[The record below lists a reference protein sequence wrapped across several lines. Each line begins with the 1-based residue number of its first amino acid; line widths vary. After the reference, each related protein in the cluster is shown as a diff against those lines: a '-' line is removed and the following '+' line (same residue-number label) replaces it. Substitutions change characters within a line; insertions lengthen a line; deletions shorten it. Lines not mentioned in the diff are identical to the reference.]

1 MQAFQHKHTDVNKV
15 SFQQKVRPRK
25 HGNMPNMFT
34 HLTCLM
40 VFTGLT
46 CLMVFY
52 ITQNGEN
59 LKFGH
64 IQEPTNNFELT
75 H

>member
-1 MQAFQHKHTDVNKV
+1 MLIKSAFNKK
-15 SFQQKVRPRK
+15 SGQ
-25 HGNMPNMFT
+25 GNMETCLTCLHVMFT
-34 HLTCLM
+34 SLTCLM

-52 ITQNGEN
+52 ITQNGEK